1 MAETMLST
9 PQKVLRDT
17 LRERIDSS
25 SSKDASSHQD
35 IDDNNNNNNINNN
48 HADESSTDE
57 DDGRGMEMRREALR
71 QRGRESYAKRKESS
85 TVGTNTAPV
94 IARGSRRTG
103 ASESF
108 MDRINAISNEDD
120 DDDNDDDDGED
131 IFFNESRSNLRSDN
145 EKKPPQPRKKRKPDT
160 GNGDSAYIPPHDDEA
175 SETEED
181 EPYLEPEPGSGKRKA
196 SLSQRPPMDS
206 SPQLPMRK
214 TSPPTRKAT
223 RVNSTS
229 TTGTVVSRF
238 KEGSMRNRASVVP
251 PVEIIGKLPSSSPPP
266 RTDDMSN
273 GIGGELN
280 VFSFGGSGTEK
291 PGAEA
296 MAAEAAGNHNNDGS
310 FTFGGMASLIPFN
323 PFKFVKGIKESWDR
337 QKRFHEERE
346 QKKKELRE
354 RKIKGLLAYEELK
367 RMGALQGY
375 AGNAAAV
382 MGAQGRAKHS
392 TSSLGPIRVERDQIG
407 MAFSTDQQSSPLA
420 RNNSKVRR
428 KKKSTRTPSVGA
440 DASMTGM
447 AQSFCEGRESYVD
460 EHGTLHRYSVDSKY
474 MSPQGSFN
482 RRMSTSKPMT
492 PKTGAMGPPP
502 PIPSSSRA
510 DFEDARILPKK
521 KSSVFSVF
529 GGRSEDNKELQKLK
543 RQEHLQKKVSNL
555 EDQLER
561 ARREL
566 EITIEAANQQSASHR
581 KRIPAVNGTAVSRV
595 SIMSARESAMSP
607 SMMSDETDEG
617 DKTEVDDDHAAPLSP
632 LANAGSIG
640 GSFMAKT
647 AGMTIVENTDEQTQQ
662 QQGGEPVLPDIPI
675 PKKAPR
681 SGLDG
686 RRRVISSSAA
696 GSSSTSTSAAALKH
710 QGSMPAIS
718 RVRKGSSKVEAIPPV
733 PKFTN
738 GG

>member
-1 MAETMLST
+1 MLST

-25 SSKDASSHQD
+25 SSKDASSHPD
-35 IDDNNNNNNINNN
+35 IDGNNNNISNNNNNS
-48 HADESSTDE
+48 HHVDESTTDE
-57 DDGRGMEMRREALR
+57 DDDRGMEMRREALR

-85 TVGTNTAPV
+85 IVGTNTAPV
-94 IARGSRRTG
+94 ITRGSRRTG

-108 MDRINAISNEDD
+108 MDRINAISNDD
-120 DDDNDDDDGED
+120 DDDDEDEDDDDGED
-131 IFFNESRSNLRSDN
+131 IFFNESKSKLRPDN
-145 EKKPPQPRKKRKPDT
+145 EKKPPQPRKKRKSDI
-160 GNGDSAYIPPHDDEA
+160 GNGEPAYVSPDNVEGT
-175 SETEED
+175 ETEED

-196 SLSQRPPMDS
+196 SSSQRPPMDS
-206 SPQLPMRK
+206 SPQLPMRQA
-214 TSPPTRKAT
+214 SPPRIQAT

-251 PVEIIGKLPSSSPPP
+251 PVEIIGKLPSSSSPP
-266 RTDDMSN
+266 RHDDDRSN
-273 GIGGELN
+273 GIGGESN
-280 VFSFGGSGTEK
+280 AFSFGGATEK

-296 MAAEAAGNHNNDGS
+296 MAAAAAGNSGGS
-310 FTFGGMASLIPFN
+310 FTFGGISSLVPFN
-323 PFKFVKGIKESWDR
+323 PFKFVKGIRESWDR

-346 QKKKELRE
+346 QQKKELRE
-354 RKIKGLLAYEELK
+354 RKIKGLLAYEEFK

-382 MGAQGRAKHS
+382 MGAQGRAKNSAS
-392 TSSLGPIRVERDQIG
+392 TLGPIRVEHDQIAK
-407 MAFSTDQQSSPLA
+407 AFGTDQQSSPLA
-420 RNNSKVRR
+420 RSSSKVRR
-428 KKKSTRTPSVGA
+428 KKRTTRTPSVGG
-440 DASMTGM
+440 DANMTGM
-447 AQSFCEGRESYVD
+447 AQSFCEGREAYVD
-460 EHGTLHRYSVDSKY
+460 ENGTLHRYSVDSRY

-482 RRMSTSKPMT
+482 RRNISKPIT

-502 PIPSSSRA
+502 PIPSSRA
-510 DFEDARILPKK
+510 NGGNFEDARVLPKK

-529 GGRSEDNKELQKLK
+529 GGRNEDSKELQKLK
-543 RQEHLQKKVSNL
+543 RQEQLQKKVSNL

-566 EITIEAANQQSASHR
+566 EITIDQQSASRR
-581 KRIPAVNGTAVSRV
+581 KRMTPISGTAASRV
-595 SIMSARESAMSP
+595 SVMSARESAMSP
-607 SMMSDETDEG
+607 SMSDETDEG
-617 DKTEVDDDHAAPLSP
+617 DKTEVDEDNGGLLSP

-647 AGMTIVENTDEQTQQ
+647 AGMTIVEKTDEQAQQ
-662 QQGGEPVLPDIPI
+662 QQEVEPPLPDIPI
-675 PKKAPR
+675 PKKASK
-681 SGLDG
+681 SGLGG
-686 RRRVISSSAA
+686 RRRVTSSSAA
-696 GSSSTSTSAAALKH
+696 GSSSVSATAAALKH

-718 RVRKGSSKVEAIPPV
+718 RVRKGSSRVESVPPV

>member
-1 MAETMLST
+1 MLST

-17 LRERIDSS
+17 LRERVDSS
-25 SSKDASSHQD
+25 SSKDASSHPD

-48 HADESSTDE
+48 HVDESSTDE
-57 DDGRGMEMRREALR
+57 DDDRGMEMRREALR

-94 IARGSRRTG
+94 ITRGSRRTG

-131 IFFNESRSNLRSDN
+131 IFFNESRSKLRPDN

-196 SLSQRPPMDS
+196 SSSQRPPMDS
-206 SPQLPMRK
+206 SPQLPMRQ
-214 TSPPTRKAT
+214 TSPSRTKAT

-266 RTDDMSN
+266 RTDDMPN
-273 GIGGELN
+273 GIGGESN
-280 VFSFGGSGTEK
+280 VFSFGSGTEK

-296 MAAEAAGNHNNDGS
+296 MAAAAAAGNHNNDGS
-310 FTFGGMASLIPFN
+310 FTLGGMASLIPFN

-337 QKRFHEERE
+337 QKRFQAERE
-346 QKKKELRE
+346 QQKKELRE
-354 RKIKGLLAYEELK
+354 RRIKGLLAYEEFK

-382 MGAQGRAKHS
+382 MGAQSKAKNS
-392 TSSLGPIRVERDQIG
+392 ASSLGPIRVERDQIG
-407 MAFSTDQQSSPLA
+407 RAFNTDQQSSPLA

-428 KKKSTRTPSVGA
+428 KKKSTRTPSVGV

-482 RRMSTSKPMT
+482 RRMSTSKPIT

-510 DFEDARILPKK
+510 NGGDFEDARILPKK

-529 GGRSEDNKELQKLK
+529 GGRSEDSKELQKLK
-543 RQEHLQKKVSNL
+543 RQEHLQKKGQCHVS
-555 EDQLER
+555 
-561 ARREL
+561 
-566 EITIEAANQQSASHR
+566 T
-581 KRIPAVNGTAVSRV
+581 RIGNV
-595 SIMSARESAMSP
+595 P

-647 AGMTIVENTDEQTQQ
+647 AGMTIVENSDEQAQQ
-662 QQGGEPVLPDIPI
+662 QQAGEPVLPDIPL
-675 PKKAPR
+675 PKKAPK
-681 SGLDG
+681 SSLSG

-696 GSSSTSTSAAALKH
+696 GSSSASATAAALKH

-733 PKFTN
+733 HKFTN